1 MDGLLLLS
9 VEPKIDA
16 GAAAVP
22 KILAVVVAAV
32 PKMLA
37 AVPKTLVEK
46 TLELL
51 AEGVVA
57 DSGAGV
63 DPKILAD
70 TGDPKILDFEAV
82 SGDPNMLEAVGA
94 ALISEAGD
102 VALKIEEAS
111 SFGGDAGLK
120 IVELVVS
127 VGAAALKILEEL
139 ASSVT
144 PALKIL
150 PALADSVAVAA
161 KIFEALT
168 SSTTLEVAGAD
179 VAPKMLEELA
189 VDPKMLEELA
199 EASKILPLL
208 AGANMLAPVCAPKID
223 ELDEAAPVCAPKID
237 ELVEALVSG
246 VLAGCALEELDGEL
260 KMDTGALET
269 SGVGVFSTAVHGVIT
284 IEGTSVLG
292 SVDPKIE
299 LAGAAVDPKIEL
311 ARAAASLFFFSLAS
325 VPNITGSSGFFV
337 TSLLGESAFSSD
349 STNGAE
355 VPTSLVLGNKPF
367 KSTVGLVLGA
377 IVSSARPLA
386 AVALFFFLFVAR
398 PSSSFGTG
406 LRVSTDFR
414 LGPSRSSAIRRTI
427 VSCSSN
433 SSSDSSASTF
443 ASQRSDAFSAANAAR
458 RFNRGI
464 WLGINGFG
472 FSRGGG
478 TQNTTRS
485 PFLMIS
491 ELFSTLTP
499 VFCLFAR
506 GYKSRS
512 GPGEDL
518 FRLKRS
524 MNVGAGTLLNES
536 HSPDF
541 FRPRN
546 MTSRGGAIN
555 ALRTTRAIFRIPS
568 LSPPASPVSE
578 SCNVCAV
585 IWE

>member
-22 KILAVVVAAV
+22 KMLAAVVAAV

-37 AVPKTLVEK
+37 AVPKTLVDPK

-51 AEGVVA
+51 AGVVVA

-94 ALISEAGD
+94 ALNSEAGD
-102 VALKIEEAS
+102 VALKIEAS
-111 SFGGDAGLK
+111 SLGGDAGLK
-120 IVELVVS
+120 IDELAVS
-127 VGAAALKILEEL
+127 VGAALKILEEL
-139 ASSVT
+139 ASSVGA
-144 PALKIL
+144 ALKIFE
-150 PALADSVAVAA
+150 ALADSVAGAA
-161 KIFEALT
+161 GKIFEALT
-168 SSTTLEVAGAD
+168 GAASTTLEVAGAD
-179 VAPKMLEELA
+179 VAPKMLVEVV

-199 EASKILPLL
+199 EASKILPLLL

-223 ELDEAAPVCAPKID
+223 ELDEA
-237 ELVEALVSG
+237 LVSG
-246 VLAGCALEELDGEL
+246 LIAGCALEELDGEL
-260 KMDTGALET
+260 KMDPQALVT
-269 SGVGVFSTAVHGVIT
+269 SGVGAFSTTVHGVIT
-284 IEGTSVLG
+284 IEGASLLG

-299 LAGAAVDPKIEL
+299 LAG
-311 ARAAASLFFFSLAS
+311 AAASLFFFSLAS

-337 TSLLGESAFSSD
+337 TPLLGESTFSSD
-349 STNGAE
+349 SINGAE
-355 VPTSLVLGNKPF
+355 VPTSLVLGNKPL
-367 KSTVGLVLGA
+367 KSTVGFCAKLLGA
-377 IVSSARPLA
+377 VVSSARPLA
-386 AVALFFFLFVAR
+386 AVALFFFLFVAG
-398 PSSSFGTG
+398 PSSSSFGKG

-427 VSCSSN
+427 CSCSSN

-478 TQNTTRS
+478 TQKTTRS
-485 PFLMIS
+485 PFLMIC
-491 ELFSTLTP
+491 ELLST
-499 VFCLFAR
+499 
-506 GYKSRS
+506 
-512 GPGEDL
+512 
-518 FRLKRS
+518 
-524 MNVGAGTLLNES
+524 
-536 HSPDF
+536 
-541 FRPRN
+541 
-546 MTSRGGAIN
+546 
-555 ALRTTRAIFRIPS
+555 
-568 LSPPASPVSE
+568 
-578 SCNVCAV
+578 
-585 IWE
+585 